1 MAPAERFPMSKALL
15 ALDLGTTTG
24 WAAGTTGALVSGVW
38 GLKPS
43 RWEGG
48 GMKFVKFRQCLNE
61 IQASRPIDLVV
72 YEAVRRHAGTDAAH
86 SYGGLLAVL
95 TEWCEVNH
103 IPYEGVTVQA
113 IKSFW
118 TGKGN
123 ASKDAMVAEAVR
135 RGFMTTSD
143 DEADAL
149 ALFHLK
155 VGALEATA
163 TPVAA

>member
-1 MAPAERFPMSKALL
+1 MPKALL
-15 ALDLGTTTG
+15 ALDLGTNTG
-24 WAAGTTGALVSGVW
+24 WCVGTTGALVSGVW

-95 TEWCEVNH
+95 TEWCETQH
-103 IPYEGVTVQA
+103 IPYEGVAVAT
-113 IKSFW
+113 IKREF
-118 TGKGN
+118 TGSGN
-123 ASKDAMVAEAVR
+123 ASKDAMIAEARR
-135 RGFMTTSD
+135 RGFSPID
-143 DEADAL
+143 DNEADAL

-155 VGALEATA
+155 VSALEATA
-163 TPVAA
+163 TIPAAA

>member
-1 MAPAERFPMSKALL
+1 MPKALL
-15 ALDLGTTTG
+15 ALDLGTNTG
-24 WAAGTTGALVSGVW
+24 WCVGTTGALVSGVW

-72 YEAVRRHAGTDAAH
+72 YEAVRRHLGMDAAH
-86 SYGGLLAVL
+86 SFGGLMAVL

-103 IPYEGVTVQA
+103 IPYEGVAVQA
-113 IKSFW
+113 IKQFW
-118 TGKGN
+118 TTRGN
-123 ASKDAMVAEAVR
+123 ASKQQMVAEARR
-135 RGFMTTSD
+135 RGFLPVD
-143 DEADAL
+143 DNEADAL

-155 VGALEATA
+155 VGALDATA
-163 TPVAA
+163 PPVLPAAA